1 MASSQEMVRVGEPI
15 DLFYYDADT
24 MKKQAHST
32 TQNTKFVQAFTN
44 NSILGGSST
53 FTFPPTNGLQD
64 VVLVLQL
71 PVVAGDMTGV
81 NLSQS
86 WAYSLIR
93 QVSFRYGGSSQ
104 FFLTGP
110 QLLQLAMSAQPNRT
124 SAQDVANLG
133 GSAVT
138 GANGTTGWA
147 VANFGYVVL
156 TLPHSSPS
164 AVGKAHPF
172 PTDLLTQQVQITVE
186 LNSLASVVSIV
197 TATGSPNFTAANMT
211 AYTQAYAQF
220 QQVMLNNQGD
230 ALARRMDMSVNA
242 YAFPCQFVQQLF
254 QQPLNN
260 GTAYTYNPV
269 GPNTPLSVSLTG
281 FRAGEVKEIC
291 IWLTETSA
299 QNTAFARN
307 STLFNAPIS
316 VVMSY
321 AGDIYARYDNSSG
334 TIWNLVNGNKANQIN
349 YSGWTGGGA
358 GALAQLA
365 TTSGWVCLP
374 FAQTLVDED
383 SHYTLVHG
391 KPITNGIV
399 NLDIIPPTGTWTL
412 NVSYIL
418 NSTLLMSMGT
428 ADFVF

>member
-15 DLFYYDADT
+15 DLYYYDAET
-24 MKKQAHST
+24 MKKQAHPT

-44 NSILGGSST
+44 NSVLGGSST

-71 PVVAGDMTGV
+71 PVIPGNMTGV
-81 NLSQS
+81 NIGKS
-86 WAYSLIR
+86 WGYGLINK
-93 QVSFRYGGSSQ
+93 VSFRYGGSSQ
-104 FFLTGP
+104 FFLTGT
-110 QLLQLAMSAQPNRT
+110 QLLQLAMTAQPSQSSAQ
-124 SAQDVANLG
+124 AIADLG
-133 GSAVT
+133 GSAIT
-138 GANGTTGWA
+138 GTNADGTNWA
-147 VANFGYVVL
+147 VANFAYVVL

-172 PTDLLTQQVQITVE
+172 PTDNLTQQCQITVE
-186 LNSLASVVSIV
+186 MNPLLNVITTAVAGLALYN
-197 TATGSPNFTAANMT
+197 TANPTSYA
-211 AYTQAYAQF
+211 QAYAQF

-254 QQPLNN
+254 QQSL
-260 GTAYTYNPV
+260 GSYVYTP
-269 GPNTPLSVSLTG
+269 GGSNTPVSVSLTG
-281 FRAGEVKEIC
+281 FRAGEVKEIHV
-291 IWLTETSA
+291 WLTETA
-299 QNTAFARN
+299 TNNTASAHN
-307 STLFNAPIS
+307 PTLLQAPVS

-321 AGDIYARYDNSSG
+321 AGDIYARFDNSSS
-334 TIWNLVNGNKANQIN
+334 TIWNLVNGNKVNQIS

-358 GALAQLA
+358 SAVTQLV
-365 TTSGWVCLP
+365 TTSQWVVLP

-399 NLDIIPPTGTWTL
+399 NLDITPPTGTWTL

>member
-1 MASSQEMVRVGEPI
+1 
-15 DLFYYDADT
+15 
-24 MKKQAHST
+24 
-32 TQNTKFVQAFTN
+32 
-44 NSILGGSST
+44 
-53 FTFPPTNGLQD
+53 
-64 VVLVLQL
+64 
-71 PVVAGDMTGV
+71 MTGV
-81 NLSQS
+81 NLSKS

-104 FFLTGP
+104 FFLTGV
-110 QLLQLAMSAQPNRT
+110 QLLQLAMASQPSQT
-124 SAQDVANLG
+124 SAQAIADLG
-133 GSAVT
+133 GSAIA
-138 GANGTTGWA
+138 GANGVTGFA
-147 VANFGYVVL
+147 VANFAYVVL

-164 AVGKAHPF
+164 AVGKSHPF
-172 PTDLLTQQVQITVE
+172 PTDNLTQQVQITVE
-186 LNSLASVVSIV
+186 LNPLLSIV
-197 TATGSPNFTAANMT
+197 SATNAGLVNYATANPTS
-211 AYTQAYAQF
+211 YTQAYAQF

-254 QQPLNN
+254 QQSL
-260 GTAYTYNPV
+260 GAYTYTAGSSNNPI
-269 GPNTPLSVSLTG
+269 SVSLTG

-291 IWLTETSA
+291 IWLTETA
-299 QNTAFARN
+299 TNNTASARN
-307 STLFNAPIS
+307 PTLLQVPVS

-321 AGDIYARYDNSSG
+321 AGDIYARYDNQSS
-334 TIWNLVNGNKANQIN
+334 TIWNLVNGNKVNQIS
-349 YSGWTGGGA
+349 YSGWTGGG
-358 GALAQLA
+358 GSALVALPA
-365 TTSGWVCLP
+365 TTVSQWVCLP

-399 NLDIIPPTGTWTL
+399 NLDIVPPTGTWTL